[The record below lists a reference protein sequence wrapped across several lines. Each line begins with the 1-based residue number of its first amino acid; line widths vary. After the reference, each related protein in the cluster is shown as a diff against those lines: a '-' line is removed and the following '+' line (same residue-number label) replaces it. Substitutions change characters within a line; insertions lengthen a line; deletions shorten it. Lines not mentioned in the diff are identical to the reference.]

1 MQERN
6 PAILSPHPLT
16 FLSQGGYNVDTM
28 LWEGNPEALS
38 LLIGNRIRQARQRKK
53 LSQFQLALLTK
64 ISEREIM
71 RYERGQGLPS
81 IRRLIKLALALEV
94 SADYLLG
101 LEGAESC
108 ASDAPSKGGE
118 QHADH

>member
-16 FLSQGGYNVDTM
+16 FLSRGGYNVDTM

-71 RYERGQGLPS
+71 KYERGQGLPS

-101 LEGAESC
+101 LEGASEAHNS
-108 ASDAPSKGGE
+108 APSKGGE
-118 QHADH
+118 QHDD

>member
-1 MQERN
+1 
-6 PAILSPHPLT
+6 
-16 FLSQGGYNVDTM
+16 VDTM

-38 LLIGNRIRQARQRKK
+38 LLVGNRIRQARQRKK

-81 IRRLIKLALALEV
+81 VRRLIRLAIALEV
-94 SADYLLG
+94 RTDYLLG

-108 ASDAPSKGGE
+108 AADAPSKGGE